1 MILRGSPIDRGIP
14 SKARHWCPARSG
26 AITPHS
32 LFFAMFTF
40 DIAHYH
46 WQNAKRCT
54 ESCIRY
60 RVFLSNELGMI
71 MLRNLRLA
79 LTGCLFAF
87 ALGGPAYADFITS
100 AAGVTAG
107 TGTGPGGNGNFNGAT
122 TVSTPANAN
131 NDVNTGLASTNTV
144 TLNLEVFSL
153 GLPFTLNIAT
163 TDVPGATEYFFTVNI
178 TNSLGNNGVD
188 PGDSGKEIGPMDF
201 VITGLGVLFDDIANG
216 PNPFPTSTTHTAV
229 NFISSTFLR
238 FGGLS
243 GGGGS
248 IPYGG
253 VGTFTFSIDVFP
265 TATGS
270 FGLTM
275 TANPE
280 PGSLALCALLGAPA
294 LSLLRRRRKPVITD
308 LPDEAG
314 MI

>member
-1 MILRGSPIDRGIP
+1 
-14 SKARHWCPARSG
+14 
-26 AITPHS
+26 
-32 LFFAMFTF
+32 
-40 DIAHYH
+40 
-46 WQNAKRCT
+46 
-54 ESCIRY
+54 
-60 RVFLSNELGMI
+60 

-87 ALGGPAYADFITS
+87 ALGGPTYADFITNS
-100 AAGVTAG
+100 AGVTAG
-107 TGTGPGGNGNFNGAT
+107 TGTSPTGNGNFTAAS
-122 TVSTPANAN
+122 TVSTPAAGN

-153 GLPFTLNIAT
+153 GLPFTINIAT
-163 TDVPGATEYFFTVNI
+163 TDSATVTEYFFTVNI
-178 TNSLGNNGVD
+178 TNNLGDNGVD
-188 PGDSGKEIGPMDF
+188 PGDRGKEIGPMDF
-201 VITGLGVLFDDIANG
+201 EITGVGVLFDDLING

-229 NFISSTFLR
+229 NYISSTFLR

-265 TATGS
+265 AATGS
-270 FGLTM
+270 FGLKL

-294 LSLLRRRRKPVITD
+294 LSLLRRGRKPVITD

-314 MI
+314 LI